1 VTAARTRAA
10 WSRGQTGVEFAWVAT
25 AFLLFIA
32 GVMMMGE
39 AVMAYNSM
47 SAAAEEAVRYA
58 VANGPNSI
66 NPASLASIQQIA
78 VNTSPQLHLTQ
89 TTYDSNGNIL
99 TTGNVTAS
107 WVTDPNMASGSGW
120 KDALVVIT
128 YNYSLKIPFMSAI
141 TLHLTATSQ
150 MMESQGPTT

>member
-1 VTAARTRAA
+1 
-10 WSRGQTGVEFAWVAT
+10 
-25 AFLLFIA
+25 
-32 GVMMMGE
+32 
-39 AVMAYNSM
+39 MAYNSM

-66 NPASLASIQQIA
+66 SPASLSHDPANSGKHLAPIASEP
-78 VNTSPQLHLTQ
+78 NHLM
-89 TTYDSNGNIL
+89 SNGNVL

-128 YNYSLKIPFMSAI
+128 YNYSLKIPFMSAV